1 MEREDI
7 NRLYDRHARELVGF
21 FVRRTGDP
29 QLALD
34 LLSETFLAAF
44 EQRDRCRARDERQA
58 AAWVFAI
65 AANMLS
71 AQYRRRGS
79 ERRATERLA
88 LHVRALTEHELDVAA
103 RLAGGGGSEGAE
115 RRSSRRCVGGARDQ
129 RAGRAGARQPRTASA
144 PPRDCQSQEEWRVTA
159 RTRDRFE
166 DMPILAE
173 LGQALDAHFRE
184 RTAQP
189 NSGIT
194 SAHAQRSKPRRGALP
209 PGAGAWA
216 AGGLR
221 GLPVLTAALIAVAVV
236 AVALG
241 LIDRKSV

>member
-103 RLAGGGGSEGAE
+103 RLAGGGESE
-115 RRSSRRCVGGARDQ
+115 S
-129 RAGRAGARQPRTASA
+129 
-144 PPRDCQSQEEWRVTA
+144 
-159 RTRDRFE
+159 
-166 DMPILAE
+166 
-173 LGQALDAHFRE
+173 
-184 RTAQP
+184 
-189 NSGIT
+189 
-194 SAHAQRSKPRRGALP
+194 
-209 PGAGAWA
+209 
-216 AGGLR
+216 
-221 GLPVLTAALIAVAVV
+221 LTAAFAAISDDQREAIQLRVVDERGYGAVSEVLEISEPAARARVSRGLRALRRAIASPR
-236 AVALG
+236 G
-241 LIDRKSV
+241 SGE